1 MLSFGIREAVGTLD
15 FVRRVCKKLR
25 SGWLREFYQEALWIW
40 AYIRRYR
47 LTVVIHVLLALLS
60 TALGLGTSVAS
71 KYLIDA
77 VTGHKTGSIGL
88 AAAVM
93 AGMMLTSILLRGVCS
108 RIGAKI
114 NIRVRNEIQAEV
126 YHAILHTAWEPLED
140 FRSGDLLSRLTG
152 DVDTVA
158 GSVTSFA
165 PGLVSGLAQ
174 FTGAL
179 VIMLCYD
186 PTMALIALISIPV
199 SVLLSRL
206 LVGRMRDHSRK

>member
-1 MLSFGIREAVGTLD
+1 MGTLD

-93 AGMMLTSILLRGVCS
+93 AARRLQPHR
-108 RIGAKI
+108 R
-114 NIRVRNEIQAEV
+114 
-126 YHAILHTAWEPLED
+126 ED
-140 FRSGDLLSRLTG
+140 QH
-152 DVDTVA
+152 
-158 GSVTSFA
+158 
-165 PGLVSGLAQ
+165 PCPQ
-174 FTGAL
+174 
-179 VIMLCYD
+179 
-186 PTMALIALISIPV
+186 
-199 SVLLSRL
+199 
-206 LVGRMRDHSRK
+206 